1 LSKGGTK
8 GEKMRRSVFYAFLA
22 AAVISVSGDAAYA
35 EDTLDIPVIL
45 PLTGGA
51 AFLGKA
57 EADALQRYEK
67 VVAATGGVHGKT
79 VHFVISDDTSSP
91 QLAVQLLNEVKA
103 SNPPVVLGSAL
114 SALCNA
120 MIPLVRRGPVM
131 YCFSPSIQMPPD
143 GYVFSSGV
151 SVPSLADALLRY
163 IEGRGWKKVAIITS
177 SDATGQDAQK
187 NLKALLD
194 SGEFKDLTVVEN
206 VQFNPTDVSVSA
218 QIQRIKGANPD
229 VLITWASGAPIGTVF
244 QGIRDAG
251 LDVPVTT
258 PNSNMTYAQMNQYAQ
273 FLPKDLYVPTSAW
286 PKTDHPEPAAVTA
299 AKDTF
304 FKAYEGTN
312 IKPDAPS
319 TFAWDPAVM
328 VVEALRKLKPDANAD
343 ELRDHLANSQ
353 DFVGINGGYDF
364 KSVPYRGI
372 DKKNVLVTRW
382 DPKGQAWV
390 PVSEAMGV
398 PFKN

>member
-1 LSKGGTK
+1 
-8 GEKMRRSVFYAFLA
+8 MRCSVLYAALTA
-22 AAVISVSGDAAYA
+22 ALISGSSATTRAA
-35 EDTLDIPVIL
+35 DMDIPVIL

-67 VVAATGGVHGKT
+67 VVNATGGVHGKN
-79 VHFVISDDTSSP
+79 VRFVIRDDTSSP

-103 SNPPVVLGSAL
+103 SNPPVILGSAL

-131 YCFSPSIQMPPD
+131 YCFSPSIEMPKD

-151 SVPSLADALLRY
+151 SVPSLAGALLRY
-163 IEGRGWKKVAIITS
+163 IQGRGWKKVAIITS

-187 NLKALLD
+187 NLKAHFD

-218 QIQRIKGANPD
+218 QMQRIKGSNPD

-244 QGIRDAG
+244 KGIRDLG
-251 LDVPVTT
+251 LEIPVTT
-258 PNSNMTYAQMNQYAQ
+258 PNSNMTYAQMDQYAQ

-286 PKTDHPEPAAVTA
+286 PKTDHPEPAPVKA

-304 FKAYEGTN
+304 FKAYEGSN

-328 VVEALRKLKPDANAD
+328 VVEALRKLKPDATAD
-343 ELRDHLANSQ
+343 DIRDYLANSQ
-353 DFVGINGGYDF
+353 SFVGINGRYDF
-364 KSVPYRGI
+364 KAVPHRGI
-372 DKKNVLVTRW
+372 DRKNVLVTRW
-382 DPKGQAWV
+382 DPKAQAWI
-390 PVSEAMGV
+390 PVSEPLGI

>member
-1 LSKGGTK
+1 VW
-8 GEKMRRSVFYAFLA
+8 RSAFCALL
-22 AAVISVSGDAAYA
+22 ISALVSGSGIAARA
-35 EDTLDIPVIL
+35 ADTIDIPVIL

-57 EADALQRYEK
+57 EQDALQRYEK

-79 VHFVISDDTSSP
+79 VRFVFRDDQSSP
-91 QLAVQLLNEVKA
+91 QIAVQLLNEAKS
-103 SNPPVVLGSAL
+103 SNSPVILGSAL

-131 YCFSPSIQMPPD
+131 YCFSPSIEMPKD

-151 SVPSLADALLRY
+151 SVPSLAGALLRY
-163 IEGRGWKKVAIITS
+163 FEARGWKKLAIITS

-187 NLKALLD
+187 NLKALIE

-206 VQFNPTDVSVSA
+206 VQFNPTDVGVSA

-229 VLITWASGAPIGTVF
+229 VLIMWASGAPAGTVF
-244 QGIRDAG
+244 RGIRDAG
-251 LDVPVTT
+251 LEIPVSS
-258 PNSNMTYAQMNQYAQ
+258 PNSNMTYAQMGQYAQ
-273 FLPKDLYVPTSAW
+273 FLPNELYVPTSAW
-286 PKTDHPEPAAVTA
+286 PKTDQPEPASVKA

-304 FKAYEGTN
+304 FKAYEGSN

-328 VVEALRKLKPDANAD
+328 VVEALRKLKPDATAED
-343 ELRDHLANSQ
+343 LRDYLASSQ
-353 DFVGINGGYDF
+353 SFDGINGRYDF
-364 KSVPYRGI
+364 KQVPYRGI
-372 DKKNVLVTRW
+372 DRKNVIVTRW
-382 DPKGQAWV
+382 DAKAEVWI
-390 PVSEAMGV
+390 PVSEPLGV
-398 PFKN
+398 PFKK

>member
-1 LSKGGTK
+1 
-8 GEKMRRSVFYAFLA
+8 MRNSMFCSVFVA
-22 AAVISVSGDAAYA
+22 AALAVSGSVAAKA
-35 EDTLDIPVIL
+35 ADTLEIPVIL

-67 VVAATGGVHGKT
+67 VVATTGGVHGKT
-79 VHFVISDDTSSP
+79 VKFVIRDDTSSP

-103 SNPPVVLGSAL
+103 TNTPVVLGSAL

-131 YCFSPSIQMPPD
+131 YCFSPSIEMPKD
-143 GYVFSSGV
+143 GYVFSSSV
-151 SVPSLADALLRY
+151 SVPSLAGALLRY
-163 IEGRGWKKVAIITS
+163 IDGRGWKKVAIITS
-177 SDATGQDAQK
+177 SDATGVDAQK
-187 NLKALLD
+187 NLKAHLE

-206 VQFNPTDVSVSA
+206 LQFNPTDVSVSA

-244 QGIRDAG
+244 KGIRDAG
-251 LDVPVTT
+251 LDIPVTT
-258 PNSNMTYAQMNQYAQ
+258 PNSNMTYAQMGQYAQ
-273 FLPKDLYVPTSAW
+273 FLPKELLIPTSAW
-286 PKTDHPEPAAVTA
+286 PKTDHPEPVAVKS

-304 FKAYEGTN
+304 FKAYEGSTVR
-312 IKPDAPS
+312 PDAPS

-328 VVEALRKLKPDANAD
+328 VVEALRKLKPDATAD
-343 ELRDHLANSQ
+343 DLRDYLANSQ
-353 DFVGINGGYDF
+353 NFVGINGAYDF
-364 KSVPYRGI
+364 KAVPHRGI
-372 DKKNVLVTRW
+372 DRKNVLVSRW
-382 DPKGQAWV
+382 DAKSEAWV
-390 PVSEAMGV
+390 PVSEPLGI

>member
-1 LSKGGTK
+1 
-8 GEKMRRSVFYAFLA
+8 MHRSVFCA
-22 AAVISVSGDAAYA
+22 ALTAALFSLSNA
-35 EDTLDIPVIL
+35 PTHAADTLDIPVIL

-57 EADALQRYEK
+57 EADALKRYEK
-67 VVAATGGVHGKT
+67 VAGGVHGKT
-79 VHFVISDDTSSP
+79 VHFVIHDDTSSP
-91 QLAVQLLNEVKA
+91 QLDVQLLNEVKA

-131 YCFSPSIQMPPD
+131 YCFSPSIVMPKD

-151 SVPSLADALLRY
+151 SVPSLAGALLRY
-163 IEGRGWKKVAIITS
+163 IQGRNWKKVAIITS

-194 SGEFKDLTVVEN
+194 SNEFKDLTVVEN
-206 VQFNPTDVSVSA
+206 VEFNPTDVSVSA
-218 QIQRIKGANPD
+218 QMQRIKGANPD

-244 QGIRDAG
+244 KGIRDAG
-251 LDVPVTT
+251 LEIPVTT
-258 PNSNMTYAQMNQYAQ
+258 PNSNMTYAQMDQYAQ

-286 PKTDHPEPAAVTA
+286 PKTDHSEPAPVKA
-299 AKDTF
+299 AKDAF
-304 FKAYEGTN
+304 FKAYEGSG

-328 VVEALRKLKPDANAD
+328 VVEALRKLKPDATAD
-343 ELRDHLANSQ
+343 ELRDYLANSQ
-353 DFVGINGGYDF
+353 DFVGINGAYDF
-364 KSVPYRGI
+364 KAVPYRGI
-372 DKKNVLVTRW
+372 DRKNVLVTRW
-382 DPKGQAWV
+382 DPKKKAWI
-390 PVSEAMGV
+390 PVSEPLGI
-398 PFKN
+398 PFKS

>member
-1 LSKGGTK
+1 
-8 GEKMRRSVFYAFLA
+8 MRRTFLYAALTA
-22 AAVISVSGDAAYA
+22 ALVSASSAPTRAA
-35 EDTLDIPVIL
+35 DTFDIPVIL

-67 VVAATGGVHGKT
+67 VVAATGGLHGKT
-79 VHFVISDDTSSP
+79 VRFVIHDDTSSP

-103 SNPPVVLGSAL
+103 TNPPVVLGSAL

-131 YCFSPSIQMPPD
+131 YCFSPSIVMPD
-143 GYVFSSGV
+143 GGYVFSSGV
-151 SVPSLADALLRY
+151 SVPSLAGALLRY
-163 IEGRGWKKVAIITS
+163 VEGRGWKKVAIITS
-177 SDATGQDAQK
+177 TDATGQDAQK

-251 LDVPVTT
+251 LEIPMTT
-258 PNSNMTYAQMNQYAQ
+258 PNSNMTYAQMAQYAQ

-286 PKTDHPEPAAVTA
+286 PKTDHPEPAAVKA

-304 FKAYEGTN
+304 FKAYEGSDV
-312 IKPDAPS
+312 KPDAPS

-328 VVEALRKLKPDANAD
+328 VVEALRKLKPDATAD
-343 ELRDHLANSQ
+343 ELRDYIENSQ
-353 DFVGINGGYDF
+353 GFVGINGPYDF
-364 KSVPYRGI
+364 KAVPYRGI
-372 DKKNVLVTRW
+372 DRKNVLVTRW
-382 DPKGQAWV
+382 EPKAQAWV
-390 PVSEAMGV
+390 PVSEPLGI